1 MAARL
6 KNEQGFTLVE
16 LMLAM
21 VFLSSILLIST
32 SVIIQ
37 AFSIYNKGLAVRQIN
52 QLGRTLTEDMT
63 RAANSGNVVIDSE
76 GSNSHV
82 LCLGATAYIWNTV
95 ANTRSADLPKPVK
108 KFAGTS
114 DEVNLVKVNG
124 GECTSDINVEVDRDL
139 AIDMLSDQVRVLSAD
154 VSQVAD
160 SNLVNIT
167 FVFGTYD
174 SDPNSSVNPTE
185 TSPGSGVWQCAASG
199 LGSYCAFGVY
209 TTTLYLPNAA
219 EQT

>member
-1 MAARL
+1 MSMRPYGDR
-6 KNEQGFTLVE
+6 GFTLVE

-63 RAANSGNVVIDSE
+63 RAANSGNVVIDSA
-76 GSNSHV
+76 GSNAHV
-82 LCLGATAYIWNTV
+82 LCLGATVYVWNTV
-95 ANTRSADLPKPVK
+95 AQTRSAEPKPVK
-108 KFAGTS
+108 KFVGLT
-114 DEVNLVKVNG
+114 DELNLVKVNG
-124 GECTSDINVEVDRDL
+124 GECTSDEAVEIDRNI

-174 SDPNSSVNPTE
+174 SDPNSSVNPRE
-185 TSPGSGVWQCAASG
+185 TVEGNGIWQCPASG
-199 LGSYCAFGVY
+199 LGNYCAFGVY
-209 TTTLYLPNAA
+209 TTTLYLPNSN